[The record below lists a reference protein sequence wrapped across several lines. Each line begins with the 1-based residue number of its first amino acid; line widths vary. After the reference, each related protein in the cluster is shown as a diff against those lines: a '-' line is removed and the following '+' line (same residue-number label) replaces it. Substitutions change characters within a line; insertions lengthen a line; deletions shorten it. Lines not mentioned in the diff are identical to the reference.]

1 MREKHLALIRILVN
15 REEWMTGKT
24 AVPPSFTISERSV
37 KNYIGEIN
45 YFETNLIEGS
55 RKGYRIQRERGRE
68 LLGKQQQASLPE
80 TPGERVNYMI
90 AQLLTNDSENGGGI
104 DLYDI
109 SEEIFVSLENA

>member
-1 MREKHLALIRILVN
+1 M
-15 REEWMTGKT
+15 
-24 AVPPSFTISERSV
+24 

-109 SEEIFVSLENA
+109 SEEPRPSTTPMIAHQGTFASLRKIEIGRASCRERVCQYV

>member
-1 MREKHLALIRILVN
+1 M
-15 REEWMTGKT
+15 
-24 AVPPSFTISERSV
+24 

-109 SEEIFVSLENA
+109 SEEIFVSLETLKKDLVRVRKKLKEYGLYANVAGS